1 VGHFQLG
8 PWLIRPSLNS
18 VVRNGTTT
26 RLTPKAMAVLVCLA
40 EHPGEPVAKEKLL
53 ERVWPETFVSD
64 DVLKGSVAE
73 IRRVLEDNAREP
85 RIIETVAKRGYRLIA
100 PLEWINGQQQTPAA
114 RLKPRASVVEASP
127 SRRSWMLATTVA
139 VLLVLIAL
147 GAIFDVGELRT
158 HLQASAAPQIRSLA
172 VLPLQNLSPDPEQ
185 EYFSDGMTDALITS
199 LAQIGSLKV
208 ISRTSSMQYK
218 QSHKSL
224 PEIARELNV
233 DGIVEGTVQR
243 SGYHVRITAQLIDAR
258 HDQHLWA
265 ESYESDLRDVVAL
278 QDKVSSAIAKEIRIN
293 VRPEKSSPLPS
304 APVINREAYE
314 LYLKGR
320 YFWNKR
326 NAEGFKKALDYF
338 QQAVERDPGYAPAYA
353 GLADTYS
360 LLGAAGYDLMSR
372 AEAMEKA
379 RSAAQKALL
388 IDGALAEAHASLAYV
403 TYSYDWN
410 WVGAGKEFERAIALD
425 PNYPT
430 AHQWYSEYLDDL
442 GRGEEALVEA
452 QTALTLD
459 PLSINANHQ
468 LARAQYFVRRW
479 DQAIDTTQKTLE
491 MDPNFAIAHLRLGRA
506 YAAKGLYPE
515 AIKQFHEFSNLS
527 GDVPMATAS
536 VGNALARSG
545 DRPGAIRA
553 LNGLRLFSKHNHVP
567 SICFAL
573 VHAGLGDN
581 DQAIAWLEQ
590 AYKERSD
597 FLLVLNVDPLFD
609 PLRRDPRFQELLRRV
624 GFPG

>member
-536 VGNALARSG
+536 IGNALARSG